1 MDLYHNNMSVCSQKV
16 RLVIHEKNPKP
27 VEHHLNLRA
36 GDQSSPEYLKLNPN
50 GVVPTI
56 VESGQPIIESTV
68 ICEYLEEA
76 YPNSPLRPKSPIERA
91 MTRASTLLP
100 DAGLHVA
107 CGATSFSIAFRHQ
120 YLALPRDQLERQ
132 LAEKPD
138 AVARERQRQ
147 MIERG
152 LEAPSFAPAIRMYDK
167 ILTRMS
173 RQLDTTPWLAGNE
186 YGLADVGIIP
196 YVLRLEHL
204 QLAWMWE
211 RARPAIGRWLER
223 CKKRS
228 NYSAIANYLDSS
240 YLDLGIWRHNFSS
253 ACPTLK
259 SNVTRNRRSP
269 SRRPTN

>member
-16 RLVIHEKNPKP
+16 RLVIREKNLKP
-27 VEHHLNLRA
+27 IEHHLNLRA
-36 GDQSSPEYLKLNPN
+36 GDQNTPEYLKLNPN

-56 VESGQPIIESTV
+56 VEGGQPIIESTV
-68 ICEYLEEA
+68 ICEYLDDA
-76 YPNSPLRPKSPIERA
+76 YSNSPLRPKDPKERA
-91 MTRASTLLP
+91 LMRVWTLAP
-100 DAGLHVA
+100 DAGLHAA

-120 YLALPRDQLERQ
+120 YLALPREQMERQ

-138 AVARERQRQ
+138 AFASERQRQ

-152 LEAPSFAPAIRMYDK
+152 LDAPSFAPAIKVYDK

-173 RQLDTTPWLAGNE
+173 SQLDATLWLAGDE
-186 YGLADVGIIP
+186 YSLADVAMIP

-211 RARPAIGRWLER
+211 GKRPAVGHWLER

-228 NYSAIANYLDSS
+228 NYTGITDYLDSK
-240 YLDLGIWRHNFSS
+240 YLDLM
-253 ACPTLK
+253 
-259 SNVTRNRRSP
+259 NRTGADARA
-269 SRRPTN
+269 RIETILA